1 MSAKRKKAVSIRLA
15 SGDVRQIKAIAAR
28 LGTRDSDVVR
38 FALRML
44 LSRIAPLGDPQVC
57 GRRMIPMLTEIGD
70 ELIRHFEL
78 DAARLRVLINEGAP
92 ANQCIE
98 DADIALLAMSAS
110 GANYVSLQLE
120 ETLGADTPIE
130 GMRSYLIDKYVHR
143 PRAVTSYDA
152 SAEASAAAL

>member
-1 MSAKRKKAVSIRLA
+1 MTAKRKKAVSIRLA

-28 LGTRDSDVVR
+28 LGARDSDIVR

-44 LSRIAPLGDPQVC
+44 LSRIAPLGDPEVH
-57 GRRMIPMLTEIGD
+57 GRRMIPMLTEVGD

-78 DAARLRVLINEGAP
+78 DAARLRVLLNEGAAP
-92 ANQCIE
+92 NQRID

-120 ETLGADTPIE
+120 ETLGGNTPIE
-130 GMRSYLIDKYVHR
+130 GMRSYLINKYVHR
-143 PRAVTSYDA
+143 PRAVTSHDA
-152 SAEASAAAL
+152 QIEAHAVAM

>member
-1 MSAKRKKAVSIRLA
+1 VTAKRKKAVSIRLA

-28 LGTRDSDVVR
+28 LGTRDSDIVR

-44 LSRIAPLGDPQVC
+44 LSRIAPLGDPEVR

-92 ANQCIE
+92 ANQRID
-98 DADIALLAMSAS
+98 DADIALLAMSAA
-110 GANYVSLQLE
+110 GAHYVSLQLE

-130 GMRSYLIDKYVHR
+130 GMRSYLIEKYVHR
-143 PRAVTSYDA
+143 PRAVSNHDA
-152 SAEASAAAL
+152 HAEAHAAAM